1 MGRRKSVRSRQGE
14 SLVTKVDFGK
24 SADDYALHRKGFP
37 PSMMTRL
44 AELQVGLP
52 GQSVLDLGTGTGL
65 LGLEMARRGCDVV
78 GLDPSE
84 DLLAKAREAA
94 QGEGLSTRFVQGVAE
109 DTGLATDSVDVVTAG
124 TAWHWFDKSKA
135 AQEAR
140 RVLKPDGRLAITVVE
155 WHFLP
160 KNVLT
165 ETLNLIREYAPQT
178 SRPHPS
184 TLRYPEW
191 TDDLLSVG
199 FNRWEAFA
207 YIEPIAYTHEGWRGR
222 VRASQG
228 VGPVMDSRTL
238 SAFDN
243 EIARMLSC
251 KFPQEP
257 MLVDHRI
264 SAIVAW

>member
-1 MGRRKSVRSRQGE
+1 MN
-14 SLVTKVDFGK
+14 KVDFGK
-24 SADDYALHRKGFP
+24 SADDYASYRKGFP
-37 PSMMTRL
+37 ASMMTRL

-65 LGLEMARRGCDVV
+65 LGLEMARRGCDVL

-84 DLLAKAREAA
+84 DLLVKAREAA
-94 QGEGLSTRFVQGVAE
+94 QTEGLSTRFVQGVAE
-109 DTGLATDSVDVVTAG
+109 ETGLATDSFNVVTAA

-135 AQEAR
+135 AREAR
-140 RVLKPDGRLAITVVE
+140 RLLKPDGRLAITVLE

-160 KNVLT
+160 NNVLT

-191 TDDLLSVG
+191 TDDLVAAG
-199 FNRWEAFA
+199 FNQWESFA
-207 YIEPIAYTHEGWRGR
+207 YIEPISYMHEGWRGR

-228 VGPVMDSRTL
+228 VGPVMDSQTL
-238 SAFDN
+238 SAFDD
-243 EIARMLSC
+243 EMGKMLSC
-251 KFPQEP
+251 KFPKEP
-257 MLVDHRI
+257 MTVDHRI
-264 SAIVAW
+264 SAIVAWSH